1 MPEIQPYLDILP
13 TLLTVLT
20 IAFIITPLIGTIAQR
35 FGFVDLPQA
44 KRKRTDRSIATR
56 IHTEEKLRIGGL
68 AVLVPFVIVA
78 FSQMQTNPQIS
89 GLVWGLTILIIG
101 GVIDDKYELSPSK
114 QMLIQFIAALI
125 AVLSG
130 ITITGIT
137 LAGTT
142 LDFNL
147 LEQPLNFGLF
157 VYNMVLPAD
166 LITIIWI
173 LGIVNAINWMSGIDA
188 IGELTVFLAAFSTML
203 LSVRAGQ
210 IEIAILSGALAAG
223 ILGFVPFNFPPSKIM
238 SGTAGTTGYGF
249 ILAVLA
255 VISGAKITSA
265 LMLLSIPVIDMVWV
279 MIYRFV
285 KLKDTPFFKRP
296 FVGGKVHLH
305 HRLMGLG
312 LNQSQALWLEI
323 SIISII
329 AILAFAISGF
339 SDNFVALIGII
350 ALLIVLFTVIS
361 IVSKRRKSTESIKK
375 DEPPQPPMITDD
387 PTPEQKYAY

>member
-157 VYNMVLPAD
+157 VYNMVLPSD

>member
-137 LAGTT
+137 LAGTI